1 MNIIRVISFP
11 TLLFTFITC
20 SAKCQCE
27 FTALDTLNLSP
38 VFRKYDLIEDNVF
51 YNGSSELDVVILST
65 FGGSNK
71 IDYLKISKIDSLL
84 FKVHTSDTTYY
95 VRTNLNT
102 KRLVKRGTYIGL
114 CPYSSSNSSYA
125 IIVHVKNQLY
135 FKAHWIGGK
144 GIEALPF
151 QEYKDLVVKI
161 NKIVGSKE
169 FNP

>member
-11 TLLFTFITC
+11 TILFTFITY

-27 FTALDTLNLSP
+27 FTALDTLNLSQ
-38 VFRKYDLIEDNVF
+38 VFQKYDLIEGNVF
-51 YNGSSELDVVILST
+51 SDNPSKLDVVILST
-65 FGGSNK
+65 IGGSNK
-71 IDYLKISKIDSLL
+71 IDYVKISKIDSLL
-84 FKVHTSDTTYY
+84 FKVHTSDTVYY
-95 VRTNLNT
+95 VSTNLNT
-102 KRLVKRGTYIGL
+102 KRLGKRGVYIGL

-125 IIVHVKNQLY
+125 IIVHVQNQLY
-135 FKAHWIGGK
+135 FKAHWIGK

-161 NKIVGSKE
+161 QKIVGSKE